1 MDDLTFLEII
11 YLLNVGL
18 ASFNVRQ
25 HVPSHVP
32 SHNQIIPAQ
41 NLKSQQYLE
50 TIDEWTDKQKMKLNI
65 KKTMNI
71 IFNFSKKYKFSTQLS
86 VKYENIEM
94 VKEVK
99 LLGIYITE
107 DLKWNKTNSEVYL
120 NNLQQHS
127 QQQKEFGKSAG
138 ICS

>member
-1 MDDLTFLEII
+1 
-11 YLLNVGL
+11 
-18 ASFNVRQ
+18 
-25 HVPSHVP
+25 
-32 SHNQIIPAQ
+32 
-41 NLKSQQYLE
+41 
-50 TIDEWTDKQKMKLNI
+50 
-65 KKTMNI
+65 MNI
-71 IFNFSKKYKFSTQLS
+71 FLNFSKKYKFSTHLS
-86 VKYENIEM
+86 VKNENIEM

-107 DLKWNKTNSEVYL
+107 DLEWNKTKSEVYL

>member
-1 MDDLTFLEII
+1 
-11 YLLNVGL
+11 
-18 ASFNVRQ
+18 
-25 HVPSHVP
+25 
-32 SHNQIIPAQ
+32 
-41 NLKSQQYLE
+41 
-50 TIDEWTDKQKMKLNI
+50 
-65 KKTMNI
+65 MNI
-71 IFNFSKKYKFSTQLS
+71 ILNCYRKYKFSTQLS
-86 VKYENIEM
+86 VKYENIKM

-99 LLGIYITE
+99 YLGIYITE